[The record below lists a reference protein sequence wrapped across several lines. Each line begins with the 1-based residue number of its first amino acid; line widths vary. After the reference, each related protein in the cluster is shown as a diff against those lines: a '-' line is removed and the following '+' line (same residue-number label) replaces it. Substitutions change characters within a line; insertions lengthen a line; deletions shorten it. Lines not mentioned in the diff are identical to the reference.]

1 MAVEFVPQS
10 EAHREAVAAFNRRL
24 EAALGQPPFLLP
36 DSPESRTGLIEA
48 RHWVALD
55 GADVRGGY
63 LLVIYPSRLNGADVP
78 AANIQSPLAESIAD
92 KRYVHLPVLMVR
104 QFVRHN
110 PLCFCVGMG
119 EASNPLPRLL
129 RAAGWSVEAV
139 PFLFRVHRAGR
150 FLRLLPAL
158 RASWWKRTAAQ
169 VMAWTGAGALGRAW
183 LHRRRARWPAGS
195 TVTVEPS
202 WGNWADEVWQ
212 TFQGELRFA
221 VRRDAAVLGELYPP
235 GETRLRIYHMR
246 SGRTSIGWAAALLT
260 RMRGHAHFGDLSVA
274 TILDCAATPDRFDT
288 VATLADEALGDE
300 GADVVITNQTLPRW
314 RQAFLAAGFRPGP
327 SNYHLACSPRLAQ
340 ALASSPVAAG
350 RVHVTRGDGDGRIH
364 L

>member
-1 MAVEFVPQS
+1 MAVEFVPHS

-24 EAALGQPPFLLP
+24 EAALGRPPFLLP

-48 RHWVALD
+48 RHWVAVD
-55 GADVRGGY
+55 GDEVRGGY
-63 LLVIYPSRLNGADVP
+63 LLVTYPCRLNGAEAL

-92 KRYVHLPVLMVR
+92 KRYVYLPVLMVK

-110 PLCFCVGMG
+110 PLCFSVGMG

-139 PFLFRVHRAGR
+139 PFLFRVHRAAR

-169 VMAWTGAGALGRAW
+169 VIARTGAGALGRAW

-195 TVTVEPS
+195 SVTIES
-202 WGNWADEVWQ
+202 NWGSWADEVWQ
-212 TFQGELRFA
+212 RFQGELRFA
-221 VRRDAAVLGELYPP
+221 VRRDAAVLGELYPRC
-235 GETRLRIYHMR
+235 EERLRIYHVR
-246 SGRTSIGWAAALLT
+246 SGRASIGWAAALLT
-260 RMRGHAHFGDLSVA
+260 RMRGHAHFGDLRVG
-274 TILDCAATPDRFDT
+274 TILDCAATPDAFFT
-288 VATLADEALGDE
+288 VAALADEALGDE

-314 RQAFLAAGFRPGP
+314 RQAFHAAGFRPGP

-340 ALASSPVAAG
+340 ALSFSPVAG
-350 RVHVTRGDGDGRIH
+350 GLVHVTRGDGDGRIH